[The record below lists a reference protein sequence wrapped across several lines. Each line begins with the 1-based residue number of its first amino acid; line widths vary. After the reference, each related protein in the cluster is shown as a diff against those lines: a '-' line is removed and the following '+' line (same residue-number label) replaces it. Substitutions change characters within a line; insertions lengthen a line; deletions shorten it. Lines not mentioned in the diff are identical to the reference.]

1 MKRLALLVLMTAC
14 TKVNSEDI
22 LTHSMNAQIEAQGD
36 SFGNTTVTTTL
47 YLGDPINLNFVE
59 LSTGDQLIATNGA
72 SSKPMQE
79 SSILNITSY
88 STQFSTNAADEEF
101 EVAFIRTVDN
111 GAPSSTV
118 TLPDPF
124 DIEPYTNPVSRA
136 ADMTIAWTA
145 PATDKLSWSIS
156 GSCIDSAGAALQAD
170 TGGALL
176 PAGTIKKR
184 MSTGPN
190 DVVPESCEA
199 TLQLTRSRDGDLDP
213 GYGKGGSIVGTQVRS
228 TTFTTQP

>member
-1 MKRLALLVLMTAC
+1 LLVLMTAC
-14 TKVNSEDI
+14 TKVDSQDI
-22 LTHSMNAQIEAQGD
+22 LTHGMDAEITAQGD
-36 SFGNTTVTTTL
+36 AFGNTTVTTTL

-59 LSTGDQLIATNGA
+59 LTAGDELIATNG
-72 SSKPMQE
+72 STMKTLQE
-79 SSILNITSY
+79 TSILNITSY
-88 STQFSTNAADEEF
+88 TAQFSTNAADEEF
-101 EVAFIRTVDN
+101 EVSFQRTVDA

-145 PATDKLSWSIS
+145 PATDKLEWSIS
-156 GSCIDSAGAALQAD
+156 GSCIDAAGAALQAD

-176 PAGTIKKR
+176 PAGTVKKR

-190 DVVPESCEA
+190 DVVPDSCDA

-213 GYGKGGSIVGTQVRS
+213 GYGKGGSITGTQVRS
-228 TTFTTQP
+228 TMFTTTP

>member
-1 MKRLALLVLMTAC
+1 MKRLALLVLITAC
-14 TKVNSEDI
+14 TKVDSEDI
-22 LTHSMNAQIEAQGD
+22 LTHGMNAQIEARGD
-36 SFGNTTVTTTL
+36 AFGNTTVTTTL

-59 LSTGDQLIATNGA
+59 LSSGDELIATNGA
-72 SSKPMQE
+72 NSKPMQE

-88 STQFSTNAADEEF
+88 SAQFSTNVADEEF

-118 TLPDPF
+118 TIPDPF
-124 DIEPYTNPVSRA
+124 DIEPYTNSVSRA
-136 ADMTIAWTA
+136 ADMTIAWSA
-145 PATDKLSWSIS
+145 PGSDKMEWSVS
-156 GSCIDSAGAALQAD
+156 GSCIDAAGAALQAD

-176 PAGTIKKR
+176 QAGTIKKR

-213 GYGKGGSIVGTQVRS
+213 GYGKGGSITGTQVRT
-228 TTFTTQP
+228 TTFTTSP

>member
-14 TKVNSEDI
+14 TKVDSQDI
-22 LTHSMNAQIEAQGD
+22 LTHGMNAQIEARGD
-36 SFGNTTVTTTL
+36 SFGNTTVSTTL

-59 LSTGDQLIATNGA
+59 LSAGDELIATTGT

-88 STQFSTNAADEEF
+88 TAQFSTNAADEEF
-101 EVAFIRTVDN
+101 EVAFDRTVDA

-136 ADMTIAWTA
+136 GDMTIAWSG
-145 PATDKLSWSIS
+145 PGTDKLAWSIS
-156 GSCIDSAGAALQAD
+156 GSCIDAAGAAVQAD

-184 MSTGPN
+184 MPANAN
-190 DVVPESCEA
+190 DVVPDSCEA

-228 TTFTTQP
+228 TTFTTAP

>member
-1 MKRLALLVLMTAC
+1 MKRLALLVLVTAC

-22 LTHSMNAQIEAQGD
+22 LTHGMNAQIEARGD
-36 SFGNTTVTTTL
+36 SFGNTSVSATL

-59 LSTGDQLIATNGA
+59 LSTGDQLLA
-72 SSKPMQE
+72 SSGAMSKTMQE

-88 STQFSTNAADEEF
+88 NAQFSTNTADEEF

-136 ADMTIAWTA
+136 ADMTMAWSA
-145 PATDKLSWSIS
+145 PGQDKLEWSIS
-156 GSCIDSAGAALQAD
+156 GSCIDAAGAALQAD
-170 TGGALL
+170 TGGALV

-190 DVVPESCEA
+190 DVVPDSCEA

-228 TTFTTQP
+228 TTFTTTQ